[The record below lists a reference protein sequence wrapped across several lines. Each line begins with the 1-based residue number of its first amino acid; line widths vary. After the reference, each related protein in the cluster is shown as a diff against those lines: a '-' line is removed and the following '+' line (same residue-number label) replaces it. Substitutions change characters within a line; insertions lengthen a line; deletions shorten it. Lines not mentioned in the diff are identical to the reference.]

1 MALGIG
7 RCEWAA
13 MGIWTCFTH
22 VTSSWA
28 LWEHCAVL
36 KLPSFKK
43 FAAGAGQKGGIEII
57 MGRVGGSQAS
67 ARFCAKHVC
76 YLRVISLSYMD
87 DCQELESTDPKVHEI
102 ERSSR
107 CSIPRKIRTSS
118 RRSFF
123 TFFPLCLEISASEPE
138 SICKQTQTLWN
149 LNPQIKGEGPNC
161 WVQWGRNKG
170 NLVVS

>member
-7 RCEWAA
+7 RCEWDA
-13 MGIWTCFTH
+13 MGILTCFTH

-43 FAAGAGQKGGIEII
+43 FAAGAGQRGGIDII
-57 MGRVGGSQAS
+57 MGRVGRSQAS
-67 ARFCAKHVC
+67 AWFCAKHVC
-76 YLRVISLSYMD
+76 YFRVISFPIWMTVRNWRALTQRSMKLREAAGAQ
-87 DCQELESTDPKVHEI
+87 CLEKSELVVEEACSPF
-102 ERSSR
+102 SS
-107 CSIPRKIRTSS
+107 
-118 RRSFF
+118 
-123 TFFPLCLEISASEPE
+123 LEISASEPE

-149 LNPQIKGEGPNC
+149 LNPRIKGEGPNC